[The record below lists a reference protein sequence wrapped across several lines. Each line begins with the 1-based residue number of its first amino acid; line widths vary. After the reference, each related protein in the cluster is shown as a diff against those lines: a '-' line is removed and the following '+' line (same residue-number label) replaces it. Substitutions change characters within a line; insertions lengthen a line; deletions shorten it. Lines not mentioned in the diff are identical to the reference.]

1 MATPTRTFKPDL
13 MQTPSSEFCIQTSST
28 TAFLHES
35 RLTPSVFPILSM
47 GAKIRR
53 SFTCMFCVYDGV
65 SVQNGEFWSVN
76 VLAQSRDVAGNEPD
90 GNTNPSAATAAAAM
104 FLAPLP
110 QAWGADPSTLNPS
123 TYWDSIS
130 FGLDAISQ

>member
-1 MATPTRTFKPDL
+1 MHPISVLELAKNEVDGGSLSRT
-13 MQTPSSEFCIQTSST
+13 
-28 TAFLHES
+28 
-35 RLTPSVFPILSM
+35 
-47 GAKIRR
+47 
-53 SFTCMFCVYDGV
+53 CVYDGV

-76 VLAQSRDVAGNEPD
+76 VLAQSGDVAGNEPD
-90 GNTNPSAATAAAAM
+90 GNTTPSAATAAAAM